1 MAAKKITLKCGVEME
16 HWSNRDSELLKVSI
30 HGFYEGYGK
39 MNSLKLVSDM
49 LLELHELGYKNQGM
63 SRHEGRYGTTDD
75 LFLIVNREISKQ
87 KK

>member
-1 MAAKKITLKCGVEME
+1 MATKKITLKCGVEME

-49 LLELHELGYKNQGM
+49 LLELHELGYETQGM
-63 SRHEGRYGTTDD
+63 DREEGYYGS
-75 LFLIVNREISKQ
+75 ISNLWLTVKR
-87 KK
+87 KKGKKSK